1 MRAEDIQKLLEIQQQ
16 QFNKQQSEMQ
26 ERQHQ
31 QLLLQQQQIADLIG
45 KLGNKEANKIE
56 KDKSADY
63 GKLNKLIGEFHC
75 DIPRAYTFETWLK
88 SKKRTLK
95 LKVPY

>member
-1 MRAEDIQKLLEIQQQ
+1 
-16 QFNKQQSEMQ
+16 
-26 ERQHQ
+26 
-31 QLLLQQQQIADLIG
+31 QQQIADLIG

-75 DIPRAYTFETWLK
+75 DIPRAYTFETWYEK
-88 SKKRTLK
+88 
-95 LKVPY
+95 